1 VTAKEEVI
9 TKLRSA
15 VAMLEEDKITEDRFI
30 GYVRGLMEYY
40 YEELNVPAVLRAPG
54 AGEIDVGDEV
64 DFD

>member
-1 VTAKEEVI
+1 MSVKEEVA

-15 VAMLEEDKITEDRFI
+15 VAMLEEGKMTEDKFI

-40 YEELNVPAVLRAPG
+40 YEELNVPEDLRAPG